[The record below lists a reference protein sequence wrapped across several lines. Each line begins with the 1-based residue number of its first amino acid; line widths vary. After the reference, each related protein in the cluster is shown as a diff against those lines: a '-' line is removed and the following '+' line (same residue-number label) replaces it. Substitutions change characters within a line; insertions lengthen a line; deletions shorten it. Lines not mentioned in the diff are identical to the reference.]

1 MKYFEQTQQGRS
13 VWWSWIFATWLAIIL
28 WMLGQ
33 MFLLEGLTSI
43 AGRIDPE
50 IEAGFAEAQNSM
62 IAAESFETYSALT
75 GLAILVGLGGIIG
88 IFATVWLSN
97 KDIHARR
104 HVEAFGEEVPAPS
117 NASLKILT
125 LITVFAVIVSTWLF
139 IRANAMLDGQDYMAL
154 MQQALGLSPITFALF
169 LLTFPLGCLG
179 LYLMQKAIHRRS
191 VMSLHNAVGHIRWG
205 RIIEGFALT
214 WIVLG
219 GFAIIGVLT
228 GLIEVRNVFSN
239 ERFWGFAIVSLL
251 LIPLQAGAEEVVFRG
266 YFNQGLVHLTRNKWI
281 AFALTSFAFMA
292 MHLSNPEAL
301 AGAASGTLPIV
312 MSGYFFFGFAMCLLV
327 WLDDGIETA
336 IGVHAGNNCFAAIV
350 VNYEGSVLPTPSIF
364 LTKSDPVSD
373 AISTILVL
381 SAIVAIIWWRRGGP
395 ARSDDTPSIADA

>member
-1 MKYFEQTQQGRS
+1 
-13 VWWSWIFATWLAIIL
+13 
-28 WMLGQ
+28 MLGQ

-43 AGRIDPE
+43 AGTIDPE
-50 IEAGFAEAQNSM
+50 IEAGFTDTQNSM
-62 IAAESFETYSALT
+62 ISAESFEAYSALM
-75 GLAILVGLGGIIG
+75 GLAILIGLGGIIG
-88 IFATVWLSN
+88 IFATIWLSN
-97 KDIHARR
+97 KENHARR
-104 HVEAFGEEVPAPS
+104 HVESFGETVSTPS
-117 NASLKILT
+117 NTGLRVLMIM
-125 LITVFAVIVSTWLF
+125 TVFAVIISTWLF
-139 IRANAMLDGQDYMAL
+139 MRANAMLDGSDYMAL

-169 LLTFPLGCLG
+169 LLTFPVGCLG
-179 LYLMQKAIHRRS
+179 LYLMQRAIHHRS
-191 VMSLHNAVGHIRWG
+191 VISLHNAVGRIRWN
-205 RIIEGFALT
+205 RIIEGFGLS
-214 WIVLG
+214 WVVLG
-219 GFAIIGVLT
+219 GFVAIGVFT
-228 GLIEVRNVFSN
+228 GLIEVRNVFSS

-266 YFNQGLVHLTRNKWI
+266 YFNQGLVHLTRHKWI
-281 AFALTSFAFMA
+281 AFALTSFGFMA

-327 WLDDGIETA
+327 WLDDGLETA

-381 SAIVAIIWWRRGGP
+381 TVIVAVIWWRRGGP
-395 ARSDDTPSIADA
+395 GRSDDTPSIAGA